1 MAEAESGKVD
11 SVKKESFTKCMI
23 NDKEQVLDLEK
34 DYFYNVD
41 KGRKTPAGLEA

>member
-1 MAEAESGKVD
+1 MK
-11 SVKKESFTKCMI
+11 
-23 NDKEQVLDLEK
+23 NDKRQVLDLEK